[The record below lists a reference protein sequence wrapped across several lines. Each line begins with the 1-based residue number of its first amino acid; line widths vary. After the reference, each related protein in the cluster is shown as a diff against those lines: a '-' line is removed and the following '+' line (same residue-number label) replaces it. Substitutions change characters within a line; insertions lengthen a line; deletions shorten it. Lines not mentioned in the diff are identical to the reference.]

1 MAVPVYWKL
10 PKQLTQDVD
19 SIIFPMDDDQED
31 LSSEVLGRMAHHGI
45 RDPLE
50 VLMAYKAVRSQ
61 IALLPVIHHVWPELS
76 TPISLN
82 FFIDSPILATKLTGI
97 QKLVQQVNTPPSLEA
112 VCEV

>member
-61 IALLPVIHHVWPELS
+61 VALLSIPYSEWPELR
-76 TPISLN
+76 TPITLD
-82 FFIDSPILATKLTGI
+82 FFIDSPLLAPKLTGT
-97 QKLVQQVNTPPSLEA
+97 QKLVRNLLKYHELQ
-112 VCEV
+112 